1 MEIGLGEIVMIGILA
16 VLLLEPKD
24 LPRIAKKSARAGKLI
39 EKLSEK
45 RKMLSGFK
53 EQEE

>member
-1 MEIGLGEIVMIGILA
+1 MMEIGLGEIVMIGILA
-16 VLLLEPKD
+16 VLLLEVED
-24 LPRIAKKSARAGKLI
+24 GKLI

-45 RKMLSGFK
+45 RKTLSGFK